1 MTPVPPK
8 DAWREDDH
16 AWRGFCWALV
26 VLAVVLRLQG
36 ISDNSI
42 TQDESTMILFARG
55 VLERG
60 YPVLAQNYSE
70 FIISTY
76 ELVPIPIALSVF
88 VFGENELGTRLPSVV
103 FAAGTMLLILRFGV
117 TLFDRR
123 VAALA
128 GLLFAVLPWATYWGS
143 NAFYP
148 SQAQFFALLT
158 TMCIH
163 RLIEDERPAASLYY
177 KIFAFFSLSYLSWEG
192 CGFLLPVLFALI
204 VLFRFGRFQWVANVH
219 GWIAASLIILVV
231 VAQLTFR
238 TVLREPYLGIVS
250 GRQTVSGV
258 SLAFTQVGYDP
269 MFYIDGLTS
278 EAHVLLAWSLLAGV
292 LVLPNS
298 RSLRFLYAFLVLIL
312 VFWTGLL
319 GYYALRYAYLSLP
332 ALLLASAGASVLLVD
347 RLFGHFARD
356 STFVASPFP
365 GAQRVAFVAVVV
377 LHLCFASAWG
387 ISPIGA
393 SSSLSSSRPYE
404 LRHNLTGFSFRAL
417 AHALEARVRPED
429 AVIVQAPFPLQVYT
443 PEHGD
448 YFLQRVAA
456 SSVYF
461 VPEALPYY
469 TDKWV
474 GNQVLHTNEELE
486 HVLRSHAR
494 VWLLS
499 SPDGGARLSI
509 TQETYAM
516 LERRMELVF
525 EAADGRLFLWTRP

>member
-1 MTPVPPK
+1 MTPLPPVDVWK
-8 DAWREDDH
+8 DDDH
-16 AWRGFCWALV
+16 LWRGFCWALV
-26 VLAVVLRLQG
+26 VLAVILRLQG
-36 ISDNSI
+36 IADNSI

-55 VLERG
+55 VFERG
-60 YPVLAQNYSE
+60 YPVLAQNYSD

-76 ELVPIPIALSVF
+76 ELVPYPIALSVVF
-88 VFGENELGTRLPSVV
+88 FGENEFGVRLPSVM

-117 TLFDRR
+117 RLFDRR

-158 TMCIH
+158 TMSIH
-163 RLIEDERPAASLYY
+163 RLIEEERPATAVYY
-177 KIFAFFSLSYLSWEG
+177 RIFAFFSLSYLSWEG

-204 VLFRFGRFQWVANVH
+204 VLFRFGRFQWLANVH
-219 GWIAASLIILVV
+219 AWIAASLIILVV

-278 EAHVLLAWSLLAGV
+278 EAHVLLAWSLLAGIVV
-292 LVLPNS
+292 LRDS
-298 RSLRFLYAFLVLIL
+298 RSLRFLYAFIVLIL

-347 RLFGHFARD
+347 RLFGRPRHGPAAVV
-356 STFVASPFP
+356 TPFP
-365 GAQRVAFVAVVV
+365 GAHRVAYVVVVV
-377 LHLCFASAWG
+377 LHLAVASAWG
-387 ISPIGA
+387 VQPIEASP
-393 SSSLSSSRPYE
+393 SLSQARPYE

-417 AHALEARVRPED
+417 AHALEARLQPDD

-443 PEHGD
+443 QESGD
-448 YFLQRVAA
+448 FFLQRVAA

-474 GNQVLHTNEELE
+474 GNRVLHTDEELE
-486 HVLRSHAR
+486 HVLRTYPR